1 VYNSGNEGV
10 ITGSEQVTTISVQ
23 LPDDVRLFAE
33 TYAKKKGFSSVND
46 FISSLLMEVKD
57 RQTQL
62 EAELLAGLESGPAEA
77 KSDDDWLQLRT
88 RVAAKG
94 TR

>member
-1 VYNSGNEGV
+1 
-10 ITGSEQVTTISVQ
+10 
-23 LPDDVRLFAE
+23 
-33 TYAKKKGFSSVND
+33 
-46 FISSLLMEVKD
+46 LLMEVKD

-94 TR
+94 IR